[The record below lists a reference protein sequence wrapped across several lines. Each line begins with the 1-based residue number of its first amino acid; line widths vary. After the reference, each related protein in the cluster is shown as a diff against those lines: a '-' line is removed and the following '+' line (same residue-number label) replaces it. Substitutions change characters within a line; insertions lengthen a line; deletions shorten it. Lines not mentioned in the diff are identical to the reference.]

1 MAVTMSYP
9 KPRAHQTKLAAMSYL
24 DLTAREIMELPK
36 YAVITG
42 IYVIGGAVSNA
53 ATTGTLSIGTS
64 VTATELMSGYDV
76 KTAATGEGFNLAG
89 AAAVGSAMGTPLT
102 ADAHIY
108 GIYAET
114 GTAATAGNWIVAVDY
129 FVTGPGETL

>member
-9 KPRAHQTKLAAMSYL
+9 KPRATQAKLATMTFA
-24 DLTAREIMELPK
+24 DTTARELFKLPK
-36 YAVITG
+36 YAVIVG
-42 IYVIGGAVSNA
+42 IYVIGATASDA

-76 KTAATGEGFNLAG
+76 KTAATGEGYNPAG

-102 ADAHIY
+102 TDKSIY

-114 GTAATAGNWIVAVDY
+114 GTGAAAGAWTIKVEY
-129 FVTGPGETL
+129 FMTGPGETL